1 MGIFFLVNTNFDC
14 PDQYEGYTS
23 SILARP
29 HTSHAGCLHE
39 DTNTEAGPR
48 AASVGTIILLRL
60 HTPTRGGY
68 KLSTCEEGFNQSI
81 NEIQICLAG
90 MHGDRKCLFCNWN
103 RLVFSDAKIY
113 KMG

>member
-48 AASVGTIILLRL
+48 AASVGTILLL
-60 HTPTRGGY
+60 TTQQH
-68 KLSTCEEGFNQSI
+68 EEVTNCQ
-81 NEIQICLAG
+81 
-90 MHGDRKCLFCNWN
+90 HVRKVLN
-103 RLVFSDAKIY
+103 
-113 KMG
+113 